1 MSIRTIKYTAKYEDL
16 ISRIPGLFAYIELD
30 DKGNSVLHKATDSPM
45 GCYSK
50 VIENVKYNG
59 KIYNYK
65 ELLNR
70 YYNNDIS
77 NDLKDFVEKGI
88 GKENVIFDTLDRK
101 KQDLVPDFVYL
112 ALVKPLYGEMLK
124 LRDKVNFYKNH
135 TDNRDKIDN
144 ETEESLDCVC
154 KLYERHGGDGYL
166 RFLGGLF
173 SKVEAVSNEYFNYA
187 NEAINDK
194 NRLCLNYAVNLF
206 STVNDTGLVTPMEDF
221 DKRRNKEYD
230 GFILEGKTNSKL
242 ISLRRYEG
250 YLNEFDVLE
259 TPPIGTD
266 WLYYYRV
273 GAVRN
278 ISTINDEN
286 GNIKCENTELNSIKV
301 NNTINDLY
309 AFGDVI
315 ESIEPVGDNGIKIV
329 YWTDVHLK
337 ATVNKITKDDD
348 GNYKVYYINFIP
360 DYPDLDALYK
370 DKVAIDYPVAE
381 GKVTIN
387 SKEYTIKDYKVT
399 IDSKEYTVVDV
410 VTIGETEYSVEDG
423 KVTIDEKE
431 YPVENGKVTID
442 GKEYEVDGKVT
453 IEYVVK
459 NGKVTIEYVVK
470 NDKVTIND
478 KEYTV
483 EDGKV
488 IIEGKEY
495 PVVDG
500 KVTIDYPVVDVVT
513 INGTEYSVVGCKI
526 TIDYTVVDG
535 KVTVDGKE
543 YIVKD
548 GKVTVDGKEYIVKD
562 GKVTVDYPVVYDKVT
577 IDGNEYTVEKKITI
591 NENYTFNKLLDLTD
605 TDCRRGIRYEE
616 IYYYSPNEDEDNI
629 SYLLKDKVTIE
640 YVVKNGKV
648 TINDKEYT
656 VVGDKVTIGG
666 IEYTV
671 VGDKV
676 TIDGV
681 EYTVV
686 DDKVIINDTEYT
698 VVDGKVTIGGVE
710 YPVVDDK
717 VIIDYSVV
725 DGKVTIGGVDY
736 SVVDGKVTIKKVEYP
751 IIKNKDFYK
760 YVNGDYDDKQAD
772 AKDAQNIK
780 KYEKYEFSIDNN
792 TLSYTQRVNDTDLQL
807 SCVMADYK
815 TICIRE
821 KNNKDDSQFD
831 GVAISR
837 LPFYEG
843 ISYTPTEKID
853 VFIDRGSTSV
863 FDRHIRLSEVK
874 TLNDMLEYS
883 NGSYFTMQN

>member
-45 GCYSK
+45 GCYGK

-77 NDLKDFVEKGI
+77 KELKDFVEKGI

-166 RFLGGLF
+166 NFLGGLF
-173 SKVEAVSNEYFNYA
+173 SKVEDVSNEYFNYA

-206 STVNDTGLVTPMEDF
+206 STVKDMGLVTPMESLVKKPK
-221 DKRRNKEYD
+221 DKDIVKYIIGRGLD
-230 GFILEGKTNSKL
+230 GKTNSKL
-242 ISLRRYEG
+242 TSLRRYEG
-250 YLNEFDVLE
+250 YLNEFDRLE
-259 TPPIGTD
+259 TPPIGAD

-286 GNIKCENTELNSIKV
+286 GNIKCENTELKSIKV

-337 ATVNKITKDDD
+337 AKVNQKTVDDD
-348 GNYKVYYINFIP
+348 GNYRIYYKNFEP
-360 DYPDLDALYK
+360 DYPPIDDFF
-370 DKVAIDYPVAE
+370 DKNGNP
-381 GKVTIN
+381 
-387 SKEYTIKDYKVT
+387 
-399 IDSKEYTVVDV
+399 
-410 VTIGETEYSVEDG
+410 TEKKIASF
-423 KVTIDEKE
+423 KWNDEKE
-431 YPVENGKVTID
+431 QEECQNMTKIKFCD
-442 GKEYEVDGKVT
+442 Q
-453 IEYVVK
+453 
-459 NGKVTIEYVVK
+459 
-470 NDKVTIND
+470 NDTN
-478 KEYTV
+478 
-483 EDGKV
+483 
-488 IIEGKEY
+488 
-495 PVVDG
+495 
-500 KVTIDYPVVDVVT
+500 
-513 INGTEYSVVGCKI
+513 N
-526 TIDYTVVDG
+526 
-535 KVTVDGKE
+535 
-543 YIVKD
+543 
-548 GKVTVDGKEYIVKD
+548 
-562 GKVTVDYPVVYDKVT
+562 
-577 IDGNEYTVEKKITI
+577 
-591 NENYTFNKLLDLTD
+591 LH
-605 TDCRRGIRYEE
+605 GIRYEE
-616 IYYYSPNEDEDNI
+616 IYYFSPNEDEDNI
-629 SYLLKDKVTIE
+629 SSLLKDKVTINGKE
-640 YVVKNGKV
+640 YIVVDGKLANEYPVIEDKV
-648 TINDKEYT
+648 TIN
-656 VVGDKVTIGG
+656 G
-666 IEYTV
+666 
-671 VGDKV
+671 
-676 TIDGV
+676 
-681 EYTVV
+681 
-686 DDKVIINDTEYT
+686 TEYT
-698 VVDGKVTIGGVE
+698 VVDGKVTIGGTV
-710 YPVVDDK
+710 YTVVNDK
-717 VIIDYSVV
+717 VVIKYDVV
-725 DGKVTIGGVDY
+725 DGKEYT
-736 SVVDGKVTIKKVEYP
+736 VVDGKVTIKDDEYP

-772 AKDAQNIK
+772 ANDAQNIK
-780 KYEKYEFSIDNN
+780 KYEKYEFSTNNN
-792 TLSYTQRVNDTDLQL
+792 TLSYTQRVNSTDLEL
-807 SCVMADYK
+807 SCVISDYE

-821 KNNKDDSQFD
+821 EVNEDNSDKNN
-831 GVAISR
+831 GVINGVTISR
-837 LPFYEG
+837 LPFYES
-843 ISYTPTEKID
+843 ISYTPVEKID

>member
-45 GCYSK
+45 GCYGK

-59 KIYNYK
+59 KVYNYK

-135 TDNRDKIDN
+135 IDNRDKIDN

-166 RFLGGLF
+166 KFLGGLF

-206 STVNDTGLVTPMEDF
+206 STDKDMGLVTPMESLVKKPK
-221 DKRRNKEYD
+221 DKDIIKYIIGRGLD
-230 GFILEGKTNSKL
+230 GKTNSKL
-242 ISLRRYEG
+242 TSLRRYEG

-286 GNIKCENTELNSIKV
+286 GNIRCEVTELENISKGDI
-301 NNTINDLY
+301 ISDLY

-315 ESIEPVGDNGIKIV
+315 ESIEPVGDNGIKII

-337 ATVNKITKDDD
+337 ATVNKKTEDDD
-348 GNYKVYYINFIP
+348 GNYKVYYTKFEP
-360 DYPDLDALYK
+360 DYPP
-370 DKVAIDYPVAE
+370 IDDFFDENGNP
-381 GKVTIN
+381 
-387 SKEYTIKDYKVT
+387 
-399 IDSKEYTVVDV
+399 
-410 VTIGETEYSVEDG
+410 TEKQIASF
-423 KVTIDEKE
+423 KWNDEKE
-431 YPVENGKVTID
+431 QEECQNMTEIKFCD
-442 GKEYEVDGKVT
+442 Q
-453 IEYVVK
+453 
-459 NGKVTIEYVVK
+459 
-470 NDKVTIND
+470 NDTN
-478 KEYTV
+478 
-483 EDGKV
+483 
-488 IIEGKEY
+488 
-495 PVVDG
+495 
-500 KVTIDYPVVDVVT
+500 
-513 INGTEYSVVGCKI
+513 N
-526 TIDYTVVDG
+526 
-535 KVTVDGKE
+535 
-543 YIVKD
+543 
-548 GKVTVDGKEYIVKD
+548 
-562 GKVTVDYPVVYDKVT
+562 
-577 IDGNEYTVEKKITI
+577 
-591 NENYTFNKLLDLTD
+591 LH
-605 TDCRRGIRYEE
+605 GIRYEE
-616 IYYYSPNEDEDNI
+616 IYYFSPNEDEDNI
-629 SYLLKDKVTIE
+629 SSLIQ
-640 YVVKNGKV
+640 NG
-648 TINDKEYT
+648 EF
-656 VVGDKVTIGG
+656 
-666 IEYTV
+666 E
-671 VGDKV
+671 
-676 TIDGV
+676 
-681 EYTVV
+681 
-686 DDKVIINDTEYT
+686 
-698 VVDGKVTIGGVE
+698 
-710 YPVVDDK
+710 
-717 VIIDYSVV
+717 
-725 DGKVTIGGVDY
+725 
-736 SVVDGKVTIKKVEYP
+736 
-751 IIKNKDFYK
+751 K
-760 YVNGDYDDKQAD
+760 YVNGDYDDKQANAND
-772 AKDAQNIK
+772 ASKIK
-780 KYEKYEFSIDNN
+780 KYEKYEFSTNNN
-792 TLSYTQRVNDTDLQL
+792 TLSYTQRVNNTDLEL
-807 SCVMADYK
+807 SCVISDYE

-821 KNNKDDSQFD
+821 EVNDKRDNEDN
-831 GVAISR
+831 GVINGVTISR
-837 LPFYEG
+837 LPFYES

>member
-45 GCYSK
+45 GCYGK

-59 KIYNYK
+59 KVYNYK
-65 ELLNR
+65 ELINL
-70 YYNNDIS
+70 YYKDDIS
-77 NDLKDFVEKGI
+77 NELKDFVEKGI

-166 RFLGGLF
+166 NFLGGLF

-206 STVNDTGLVTPMEDF
+206 STVKDMGLVTPIEALVKDTIQ
-221 DKRRNKEYD
+221 KYD
-230 GFILEGKTNSKL
+230 GFILKGKTNSKL
-242 ISLRRYEG
+242 TSLRRYEG
-250 YLNEFDVLE
+250 YVNEFDILE
-259 TPPIGTD
+259 TPPIGAD

-286 GNIKCENTELNSIKV
+286 GNIRCEVTELKNISKGDI
-301 NNTINDLY
+301 ISDLY

-315 ESIEPVGDNGIKIV
+315 ESITPIEKDNCIKII

-337 ATVNKITKDDD
+337 ATVNKVTKDDD
-348 GNYKVYYINFIP
+348 GNYKVYYVNFIP
-360 DYPDLDALYK
+360 DYPDFNNFDK
-370 DKVAIDYPVAE
+370 D
-381 GKVTIN
+381 T
-387 SKEYTIKDYKVT
+387 
-399 IDSKEYTVVDV
+399 
-410 VTIGETEYSVEDG
+410 
-423 KVTIDEKE
+423 
-431 YPVENGKVTID
+431 
-442 GKEYEVDGKVT
+442 
-453 IEYVVK
+453 
-459 NGKVTIEYVVK
+459 
-470 NDKVTIND
+470 
-478 KEYTV
+478 
-483 EDGKV
+483 
-488 IIEGKEY
+488 
-495 PVVDG
+495 
-500 KVTIDYPVVDVVT
+500 
-513 INGTEYSVVGCKI
+513 
-526 TIDYTVVDG
+526 
-535 KVTVDGKE
+535 
-543 YIVKD
+543 
-548 GKVTVDGKEYIVKD
+548 
-562 GKVTVDYPVVYDKVT
+562 
-577 IDGNEYTVEKKITI
+577 
-591 NENYTFNKLLDLTD
+591 LLTD
-605 TDCRRGIRYEE
+605 TDKRHGIKYEE

-629 SYLLKDKVTIE
+629 SYLLKDKVTIGYSVVGDKVTINGKE
-640 YVVKNGKV
+640 YIVVDGKLANEYPVEDGKVTIDGTEYTVIEDKVTIDGTEYTVEDGTVTINGKEYAVEDGKVIIEGKEYPVVYKVTIDGTEYTVEDGKVTIDKIEYTVENGKVVIKYDAVDGTEYTVVDGKV

-656 VVGDKVTIGG
+656 VVYGKVMID
-666 IEYTV
+666 YTV
-671 VGDKV
+671 VGGKV
-676 TIDGV
+676 TVGNK
-681 EYTVV
+681 EYTV
-686 DDKVIINDTEYT
+686 K
-698 VVDGKVTIGGVE
+698 
-710 YPVVDDK
+710 
-717 VIIDYSVV
+717 
-725 DGKVTIGGVDY
+725 
-736 SVVDGKVTIKKVEYP
+736 DGKVTIKDVEYP

-772 AKDAQNIK
+772 ANDAQNIK
-780 KYEKYEFSIDNN
+780 KYEKYEFSTNNN
-792 TLSYTQRVNDTDLQL
+792 TLSYTQRVNNTDLEL
-807 SCVMADYK
+807 SCVISDYE

-821 KNNKDDSQFD
+821 IDNEDDSQFD

-837 LPFYEG
+837 LPFYES
-843 ISYTPTEKID
+843 ISYTPVEKID

-863 FDRHIRLSEVK
+863 FDRHIRLSEIK

>member
-45 GCYSK
+45 GCYGK

-59 KIYNYK
+59 KVYNYK
-65 ELLNR
+65 ELINL
-70 YYNNDIS
+70 YYKDDIS
-77 NDLKDFVEKGI
+77 KELKDFVEKGI

-154 KLYERHGGDGYL
+154 KLYERHGGNGYL
-166 RFLGGLF
+166 NFLGGLF
-173 SKVEAVSNEYFNYA
+173 SKVEAVVNEYFNYA

-206 STVNDTGLVTPMEDF
+206 STVKDTGLVTPMEDF

-286 GNIKCENTELNSIKV
+286 GNIRCKVTELKNISKGDI
-301 NNTINDLY
+301 ISDLY

-337 ATVNKITKDDD
+337 ATVNKKTKDDD

-370 DKVAIDYPVAE
+370 DKITIDYTVVDN
-381 GKVTIN
+381 KVTIN
-387 SKEYTIKDYKVT
+387 SKEYTIIDNKVT
-399 IDSKEYTVVDV
+399 IDNKEYTVKDGKVTIEYQVIDNKVTINGKEYPVVDV
-410 VTIGETEYSVEDG
+410 VTIGETEH
-423 KVTIDEKE
+423 
-431 YPVENGKVTID
+431 
-442 GKEYEVDGKVT
+442 
-453 IEYVVK
+453 
-459 NGKVTIEYVVK
+459 
-470 NDKVTIND
+470 
-478 KEYTV
+478 
-483 EDGKV
+483 
-488 IIEGKEY
+488 
-495 PVVDG
+495 
-500 KVTIDYPVVDVVT
+500 
-513 INGTEYSVVGCKI
+513 SVVGCKV

-548 GKVTVDGKEYIVKD
+548 SKVTIDGIDYEVVDNKITIE
-562 GKVTVDYPVVYDKVT
+562 YPVVYDKVT
-577 IDGNEYTVEKKITI
+577 IDSNEYTVEKKITI
-591 NENYTFNKLLDLTD
+591 NANYTFNKLLDLTD

-640 YVVKNGKV
+640 YTVKNGKVTINGKDYIVVDGKLANEYQVIEGKVTIDETEYTVEDGKVIIDEIEYTVENGKVVIKYDVVDGKKYTIVKDKVTIDGTEYTVEDGKVIINGTEYTVEDGKVIIEGKKYPVVYKVTIDYVVVDGKVTIDGNPYTVENGKV

-656 VVGDKVTIGG
+656 
-666 IEYTV
+666 
-671 VGDKV
+671 
-676 TIDGV
+676 
-681 EYTVV
+681 
-686 DDKVIINDTEYT
+686 
-698 VVDGKVTIGGVE
+698 
-710 YPVVDDK
+710 
-717 VIIDYSVV
+717 
-725 DGKVTIGGVDY
+725 
-736 SVVDGKVTIKKVEYP
+736 

-772 AKDAQNIK
+772 ANDAQNIK
-780 KYEKYEFSIDNN
+780 KYEKYEFSTNNN
-792 TLSYTQRVNDTDLQL
+792 TLSYTQRVNNTDLEL

-831 GVAISR
+831 GIAISR

-863 FDRHIRLSEVK
+863 FDRHIRLSEIK